1 MYGIKKLHMNLNQGV
16 MYSFDDSILYQEKKK
31 DELQIFVKVRELQ
44 TEYDCG
50 SIYMVSLK
58 MKQ

>member
-1 MYGIKKLHMNLNQGV
+1 MNLNQGV
-16 MYSFDDSILYQEKKK
+16 MYSFDDSILYQEKKNK

-50 SIYMVSLK
+50 SIYIVSLK
-58 MKQ
+58 DETMIQVNI